1 MINARENPAS
11 LGQSLFIAEGP
22 YRWRNTMKASG
33 LWPLLT
39 PPLLKRRAWQEL
51 TFWCSR
57 TPSCCIGCPGPWGK
71 GLRYGC
77 FQLWQLL
84 WDGEAQEICNHRSAA
99 SCNEMKG
106 MFNEIN
112 IFQHYTCKSGERQH
126 AYYCIAYLFVY
137 IMLHVGDQMSVI
149 YAMLIT
155 GLQTMLS
162 GCEPNSGA
170 VICFALLL
178 WFSLLLKDFFF
189 FVSTVLQ
196 GEMQDAVVELW

>member
-1 MINARENPAS
+1 
-11 LGQSLFIAEGP
+11 
-22 YRWRNTMKASG
+22 
-33 LWPLLT
+33 
-39 PPLLKRRAWQEL
+39 
-51 TFWCSR
+51 
-57 TPSCCIGCPGPWGK
+57 
-71 GLRYGC
+71 
-77 FQLWQLL
+77 
-84 WDGEAQEICNHRSAA
+84 
-99 SCNEMKG
+99 
-106 MFNEIN
+106 
-112 IFQHYTCKSGERQH
+112 
-126 AYYCIAYLFVY
+126 
-137 IMLHVGDQMSVI
+137 MSVI